1 MSYYDIVVKEILLLI
16 MAIAILRT
24 VGREQNDLQSRA
36 SSILIAALVVVF
48 MVWIVDTVL
57 WLEVEILQ
65 SPLVQ
70 RYSLPSPQIFT
81 PAIERIQH
89 LM

>member
-1 MSYYDIVVKEILLLI
+1 MNYYDIVVKEILLLI

-48 MVWIVDTVL
+48 TVWIVDTVL

-70 RYSLPSPQIFT
+70 RYSPPSPQIFT